1 MKFFSKI
8 FITVTLILC
17 ISLSLSGYLLISLS
31 FQHAIEQE
39 KSQALDQYQ
48 LTKFTLQSRLLSIRM
63 DQTVNEQ
70 VFSRLLSESLQSQ
83 TSNALLAVF
92 SQEKR
97 PLYSN
102 YPDNYDFSILDTVNL
117 EKLVYEIR
125 PANNSYF
132 LSIAGCFTQKN
143 QTFYLLFG
151 KNIYSVIQQREQME
165 HSFAVIYCTVCTLS
179 ILTLLL
185 FSLLFVRP
193 LKKMTHFA
201 ARIAEGDYSSRVM
214 VQTHDELGDLAETC
228 NHMADAIQ
236 KSIDHL
242 TRSAIQKE
250 DFVASFAHELK
261 TPLTSVIGYAD
272 MIYQKDLTREEIR
285 NAAWY
290 ILDEGM
296 RLEELSR
303 KLMDLIVMERQEFVM
318 EDLSAQELLANLS
331 ETLRPVCESKKVT
344 LQTEITDCYIR
355 IEYDLFKTLLL
366 NLVDNAIKANA
377 SVIFLSGK
385 PVDHGYEIQV
395 SDNGC
400 GIPESEISRITEAFY
415 MVDKSRSRKQHGA
428 GIGLALVSQIAKL
441 HQAKLHFE
449 STLQEGTTVSIIL
462 PTERNL
468 KS

>member
-48 LTKFTLQSRLLSIRM
+48 LTKFTFQSRLLSIRM
-63 DQTVNEQ
+63 DQTMNKQ
-70 VFSRLLSESLQSQ
+70 VFSRLFSEPLQSQ

-92 SQEKR
+92 SQEKQ

-102 YPDNYDFSILDTVNL
+102 YPDNYDFSILDTVDL

-132 LSIAGCFTQKN
+132 LSIADCFTQKN

-185 FSLLFVRP
+185 LSLLFVRP

-201 ARIAEGDYSSRVM
+201 ARIAEGDYSSRVT

-318 EDLSAQELLANLS
+318 EEFSARDLLANLS
-331 ETLRPVCESKKVT
+331 ETLRPVCESQKVT

-366 NLVDNAIKANA
+366 NLVDNAIKSNA
-377 SVIFLSGK
+377 SLILLSGK
-385 PVDHGYEIQV
+385 PVDHGYEIRV

-449 STLQEGTTVSIIL
+449 STLQAGTTVSIIL
-462 PTERNL
+462 PLERNL
-468 KS
+468 ES

>member
-48 LTKFTLQSRLLSIRM
+48 LTKFTFQSRLLSIRM
-63 DQTVNEQ
+63 DQTMNKQ
-70 VFSRLLSESLQSQ
+70 VFSRLFSEPLQSQ

-92 SQEKR
+92 SQEKQ

-102 YPDNYDFSILDTVNL
+102 YPDNYDFSILDTVDL

-185 FSLLFVRP
+185 LSLLFVRP

-201 ARIAEGDYSSRVM
+201 ARIAEGDYSSRVT

-318 EDLSAQELLANLS
+318 EEFSARDLLANLS
-331 ETLRPVCESKKVT
+331 ETLRPVCESQKVT

-366 NLVDNAIKANA
+366 NLVDNAIKSNA
-377 SVIFLSGK
+377 SLILLSGK
-385 PVDHGYEIQV
+385 PVDHGYEIRV

-449 STLQEGTTVSIIL
+449 STLQAGTTVSIIL
-462 PTERNL
+462 PLERNL
-468 KS
+468 ES

>member
-48 LTKFTLQSRLLSIRM
+48 LTKFTFQSRLLSIRM
-63 DQTVNEQ
+63 DQTMNKQ
-70 VFSRLLSESLQSQ
+70 VFSRLFSEPLQSQ

-92 SQEKR
+92 SQEKQ

-102 YPDNYDFSILDTVNL
+102 YPDNYDFSILDTVDL

-185 FSLLFVRP
+185 LSLLFVRP

-201 ARIAEGDYSSRVM
+201 ARIAEGDYSSRVT

-318 EDLSAQELLANLS
+318 EEFSARDLLANLS
-331 ETLRPVCESKKVT
+331 ETLRPVCESQKVT

-366 NLVDNAIKANA
+366 NLVDNAIKSNA
-377 SVIFLSGK
+377 SLILLSGK
-385 PVDHGYEIQV
+385 PVDHGYEIRV

-400 GIPESEISRITEAFY
+400 GIPESEINRITEAFY

-449 STLQEGTTVSIIL
+449 STLQAGTTVSIIL
-462 PTERNL
+462 PLERNL
-468 KS
+468 ES